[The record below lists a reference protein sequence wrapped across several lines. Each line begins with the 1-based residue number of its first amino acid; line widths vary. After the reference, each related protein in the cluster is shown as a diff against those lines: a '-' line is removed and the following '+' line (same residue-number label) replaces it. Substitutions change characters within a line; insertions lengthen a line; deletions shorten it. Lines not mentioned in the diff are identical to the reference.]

1 MTRGH
6 QRAQYQNH
14 GHECS
19 AVNHAPIENVS
30 PKRIQ
35 NRVYRQCAKDGFNA
49 RLKAELNQELKQE
62 LNKEPNQD
70 QNRGTANN
78 LSLANNIPLY
88 SHHSTRQ
95 SYFNLGWQAVT
106 TAHLIRAKA
115 RAQNQVSVNKAVK

>member
-6 QRAQYQNH
+6 QRGQYQNH

-19 AVNHAPIENVS
+19 AVNRAPIENLT

-49 RLKAELNQELKQE
+49 RLKAELNQEL
-62 LNKEPNQD
+62 NQD

-88 SHHSTRQ
+88 SHHATRQ
-95 SYFNLGWQAVT
+95 SHFNLGWQAVT
-106 TAHLIRAKA
+106 PAYLIRAKA
-115 RAQNQVSVNKAVK
+115 RSQEHVNKAVK

>member
-1 MTRGH
+1 M
-6 QRAQYQNH
+6 
-14 GHECS
+14 
-19 AVNHAPIENVS
+19 ENIT

-49 RLKAELNQELKQE
+49 RLKAELKQE
-62 LNKEPNQD
+62 

>member
-6 QRAQYQNH
+6 RAQYQYH
-14 GHECS
+14 GHEYS
-19 AVNHAPIENVS
+19 AVNHAPIENVT

-49 RLKAELNQELKQE
+49 RLKAE

>member
-6 QRAQYQNH
+6 HRAQYQYH

-49 RLKAELNQELKQE
+49 RLKAELNQEL
-62 LNKEPNQD
+62 NKEPNQD

-88 SHHSTRQ
+88 SHHATRQ

-106 TAHLIRAKA
+106 TANLLRAKA
-115 RAQNQVSVNKAVK
+115 RSQEHVNKAVK

>member
-1 MTRGH
+1 MARGH
-6 QRAQYQNH
+6 QRGQYQYH

-19 AVNHAPIENVS
+19 AVNHAHIENVS

-49 RLKAELNQELKQE
+49 RLKAELNQE
-62 LNKEPNQD
+62 PNQD
-70 QNRGTANN
+70 QNREPANN

-106 TAHLIRAKA
+106 TAHLLRAKA
-115 RAQNQVSVNKAVK
+115 RSQEHVNKAVK

>member
-49 RLKAELNQELKQE
+49 RLKAELKQE
-62 LNKEPNQD
+62 LNKEL
-70 QNRGTANN
+70 NRDPANN

-115 RAQNQVSVNKAVK
+115 CSQQQVKNQVQQGKEDKAVK

>member
-6 QRAQYQNH
+6 QRAQYQYH

-19 AVNHAPIENVS
+19 AVNHAPIENLT

-49 RLKAELNQELKQE
+49 RLKAELKQE
-62 LNKEPNQD
+62 LNSEQVLN
-70 QNRGTANN
+70 TANN